1 MLLGRLQFKMVED
14 GEAAGNAEE
23 GKIRQEMHEVRRRIA
38 QLVDTTER
46 MGHAA
51 ALHAL
56 SAFQEALLADLAEQ
70 LATWQANLR
79 AEPVTLADLPPE
91 LRTRYIGKSGTYRL
105 FVYPAEDI
113 WELPPL
119 ARFVADLR
127 SVDPDALGTP
137 ITNFEFTHGITKAYE
152 QAGLYAFL
160 GIAWLALLTFRAVRP
175 TVLALIPLA
184 VGALWTLG
192 LMGLVQ
198 VPFNVANLIVLPLIM
213 APAVESGIMIVYRYH
228 TEGRRSL
235 RPAPLPQS
243 TGRAVAFSALSTIIG
258 FGSLTISSHRGILSI
273 GLLLMFG
280 VSAALLASVTVLPS
294 VLWLLSARRRQA
306 AEAPGVPDEP
316 PAVASPV
323 SAEPV
328 HHRGQAPAARLAWRW
343 DLDLHAAVGAG
354 ATTGADDHGR
364 RGGEA

>member
-1 MLLGRLQFKMVED
+1 MVED

-46 MGHAA
+46 MGNVA
-51 ALHAL
+51 ALQAL

-70 LATWQANLR
+70 LATLQANVR
-79 AEPVTLADLPPE
+79 AEPVTLADLPLE
-91 LRTRYIGKSGTYRL
+91 LRTRYIGKGDKYRL

-113 WELPPL
+113 WELQPL

-137 ITNFEFTHGITKAYE
+137 ITNFEFTHGIKKAYE
-152 QAGLYAFL
+152 QAGLFAFL
-160 GIAWLALLTFRAVRP
+160 GIALLALLTFRAVQP
-175 TVLALIPLA
+175 TLLALIPLA
-184 VGALWTLG
+184 VGVLWTLG
-192 LMGLVQ
+192 LMGLLQ
-198 VPFNVANLIVLPLIM
+198 VRFNVANLIVLPLIM

-228 TEGRRSL
+228 TEGRRSP

-243 TGRAVAFSALSTIIG
+243 TGRAVAFSALSTIVG

-280 VSAALLASVTVLPS
+280 VSAVFLASLTVLPS
-294 VLWLLSARRRQA
+294 FLSLLSARRRKA
-306 AEAPGVPDEP
+306 AEAPGVQDEP
-316 PAVASPV
+316 PDVASPV
-323 SAEPV
+323 IAEPAR
-328 HHRGQAPAARLAWRW
+328 HRGQAPAARLALLR
-343 DLDLHAAVGAG
+343 DPDFHEAVGAG

-364 RGGEA
+364 RGGEK